1 MADRADTAAG
11 TVGETLPPLSGPLP
25 SLTSLNPSGAFAAR
39 HIGPRAG
46 DTAEMLAAVGHPTLE
61 SLVDAC
67 VPEGVRD
74 RTPLDLPAAL
84 DEAAVLELLR
94 ERAEAN
100 DVYTSM
106 IGLGYHGTVTPAVI
120 QRTVLENP
128 AWYTAYTPYQ
138 PEISQGRLE
147 ALINFQ
153 TMVADLTGLPVAGA
167 SMLDEATAA
176 AEAMTLVRRAGRAKA
191 DAVFVV
197 DADTLPQ
204 TLAVLETRAEPLG
217 IGLHVADLSAGW
229 PTDLPEAGAF
239 GVLLSYPGASGAVRD
254 HRALAAAAHE
264 AGAAVV
270 VAADLLALTLLEAPG
285 EWGAD
290 VACGTSQRFG
300 VPMGFGGP
308 HAGYLSVREGLA
320 RQLPG
325 RLVGVSVDADGDV
338 AYRLALQTREQH
350 IRREK
355 ATSNICTAQVLL
367 AVMAGAYA
375 VYHGPEGLAAIAARV
390 HRSAQTLAGWLADG
404 GLELVH
410 EAYFDT
416 IEVRVPGR
424 ADEVVAA
431 AAERRINLRRVD
443 GDTVAVACD
452 ETTTPVVLR
461 AVAEA
466 FGVPAGELRGDG
478 ADALPADLRR
488 TTPYLTHPVFSA
500 HRSETAML
508 RYLRSLSDKDLA
520 LDRTMIPLGSCTM
533 KLNAATEMAAITWP
547 EFANLHP
554 FVPAEQARGYRT
566 LIDELCTAL
575 AEVTGYAAVS
585 VQPNAG
591 SQGEFAGLLAI
602 RAYHRSRGDDQRDV
616 CLIPS
621 SAHGT
626 NAASAVMAGM
636 RVVVVACDEAGNVDV
651 ADLHAKVDQHAERLA
666 AIMITYPSTHGV
678 FEVDIQEICAAVHDA
693 GGQVY
698 VDGANLNAMVG
709 LAKPG
714 RFGSDVS
721 HLNLH
726 KTFCIPHGGG
736 GPGVGPIGVREH
748 LVPFLPGHPLADTG
762 GKGPAVSG
770 APWGSAGI
778 LPISWAYVR
787 LMGPDG
793 LLAATEHAILA
804 ANYLATRLKEHFPVL
819 YTGATGLV
827 AHECILDIR
836 PLTKATGVTNDDIAK
851 RLIDFGFHAPTMSF
865 PVAGTLMVEP
875 TESEDKAE
883 LDRFVEAMVTIRAE
897 IEKVATGEYDARDN
911 PLRNAPHT
919 LAMLAGEWDRPY
931 PRTDAVFPVRAL
943 QGRSYLSPVRR
954 IDQAYGDRNLVCSCP
969 PPEAFEEHDFGS
981 HEPSADGAVPGRGE
995 AHPDDLGTAAD
1006 VVGAQA

>member
-1 MADRADTAAG
+1 MVDG
-11 TVGETLPPLSGPLP
+11 SQTLPPLAGSLP
-25 SLTSLNPSGAFAAR
+25 SLSSLNPAGSFAAR
-39 HIGPRAG
+39 HIGPRPE
-46 DTAEMLAAVGHPTLE
+46 DTAQMLAAVGHPTLE
-61 SLVDAC
+61 SLVDSC

-74 RTPLDLPAAL
+74 RTPLNLPAAQ
-84 DEAAVLELLR
+84 DEAAVLALLR
-94 ERAEAN
+94 ERADAN

-106 IGLGYHGTVTPAVI
+106 IGLGYYGTVTPAVI

-153 TMVADLTGLPVAGA
+153 TMIADLTGLDVAGA

-176 AEAMTLVRRAGRAKA
+176 AEAMTLVRRAGRAKP

-204 TLAVLETRAEPLG
+204 TLGVLQTRAEPLG
-217 IGLHVADLSAGW
+217 IRLHVADLSAGW

-264 AGAAVV
+264 AGASVV

-300 VPMGFGGP
+300 VPMGYGGP

-325 RLVGVSVDADGDV
+325 RLVGVSLDADGDV

-390 HRSAQTLAGWLADG
+390 HRSAVALAGWLREG
-404 GLELVH
+404 GLDLVH
-410 EAYFDT
+410 ENFFDT
-416 IEVRVPGR
+416 LTVAVPGR
-424 ADEVVAA
+424 AAEVVAA
-431 AAERRINLRRVD
+431 AAARRINLRLVD
-443 GDTVAVACD
+443 ADTVAVACD
-452 ETTTPVVLR
+452 ETTTVEILR
-461 AVAEA
+461 SVAEA
-466 FGVPAGELRGDG
+466 FGVEAGESDDG
-478 ADALPADLRR
+478 ADALPTELRR
-488 TTPYLTHPVFSA
+488 RTPYLTHPVFSA

-508 RYLRSLSDKDLA
+508 RYLRKLSDKDLA

-547 EFANLHP
+547 EFANIHP
-554 FVPAEQARGYRT
+554 FVPLEQARGYAQ
-566 LIDELCTAL
+566 LIEELCDAL

-602 RAYHRSRGDDQRDV
+602 RSYHRSRGDDQRDV

-651 ADLHAKVDQHAERLA
+651 ADLHAKVDQHAQRLA
-666 AIMITYPSTHGV
+666 AIMLTYPSTHGV
-678 FEVDIQEICAAVHDA
+678 FEVDIQEICGAVHDA

-714 RFGSDVS
+714 HFGSDVS

-748 LVPFLPGHPLADTG
+748 LVPFLPNHPVVPAGPETG
-762 GKGPAVSG
+762 PGPISG

-804 ANYLATRLKEHFPVL
+804 ANYVAARLKEHFPVL
-819 YTGATGLV
+819 YTGPDGLV

-883 LDRFVEAMVTIRAE
+883 LDRFVEAMVTIRGE
-897 IEKVATGEYDARDN
+897 IEKVATGEYDRADN

-919 LAMLAGEWDRPY
+919 MAMLAGDWDRPY
-931 PRTDAVFPVRAL
+931 PRTAAIYPVQGL
-943 QGRSYLSPVRR
+943 VGRSYLSPVRR

-969 PPEAFEEHDFGS
+969 PPEAFAEYDVEH
-981 HEPSADGAVPGRGE
+981 ETVPTADGRVSDRDKGA
-995 AHPDDLGTAAD
+995 PDDLGTTAD
-1006 VVGAQA
+1006 VVGAQN

>member
-1 MADRADTAAG
+1 MADAVA
-11 TVGETLPPLSGPLP
+11 GPLP
-25 SLTSLNPSGAFAAR
+25 SLRSLSPAGSFAAR
-39 HIGPRAG
+39 HIGPRA
-46 DTAEMLAAVGHPTLE
+46 DETAAMLEVVGYDSLQ
-61 SLVDAC
+61 SLVDAT
-67 VPEGVRD
+67 VPEAVRD
-74 RTPLDLPAAL
+74 RDALSLPAAA
-84 DEAAVLELLR
+84 DEAAVLAELR
-94 ERAEAN
+94 ERAAAN
-100 DVYTSM
+100 RVTVPM
-106 IGLGYHGTVTPAVI
+106 IGLGYSGTVTPAVI
-120 QRTVLENP
+120 QRNVLENP

-147 ALINFQ
+147 ALLNFQ

-176 AEAMTLVRRAGRAKA
+176 AEAMTLVRRAGRARPG
-191 DAVFVV
+191 AVFVV

-204 TLAVLETRAEPLG
+204 TLAVLHTRAEPLG
-217 IGLHVADLSAGW
+217 IPLHVADLSGGW

-254 HRALAAAAHE
+254 HRALAEAAHA
-264 AGAAVV
+264 AGASVV
-270 VAADLLALTLLEAPG
+270 VAADVLALTLLEAPG

-290 VACGTSQRFG
+290 VACGSTQRFG
-300 VPMGFGGP
+300 VPLGYGGP

-375 VYHGPEGLAAIAARV
+375 VYHGPEGLTAIAARV
-390 HRSAQTLAGWLADG
+390 HRSALALAGWLRAG
-404 GLELVH
+404 GVEVVH
-410 EAYFDT
+410 DSFFDT
-416 IEVRVPGR
+416 VQARVPGR
-424 ADEVVAA
+424 AAEVVAA
-431 AAERRINLRRVD
+431 AAERDVDLRLVD
-443 GDTVAVACD
+443 ADTVAVACD
-452 ETTTPVVLR
+452 ETTTPAVLR
-461 AVAEA
+461 LVADA
-466 FGVPAGELRGDG
+466 FGVAVDLVDVHAALDDDG
-478 ADALPADLRR
+478 PDALPDELRR
-488 TTPYLTHPVFSA
+488 RTPFLTHPVFSA
-500 HRSETAML
+500 HRSETAMM

-533 KLNAATEMAAITWP
+533 KLNSAVEMAAITWP
-547 EFANLHP
+547 EFAGLHP
-554 FVPAEQARGYRT
+554 FAPADRARGYRQ
-566 LIDELCTAL
+566 LIDELCTWL
-575 AEVTGYAAVS
+575 AEITGYAAVS

-602 RAYHRSRGDDQRDV
+602 RGYHASRGESHRDV

-651 ADLHAKVDQHAERLA
+651 ADLRAKIDQHAERLA

-678 FEVDIQEICAAVHDA
+678 FETEIREICAAVHDA

-709 LAKPG
+709 LARPG

-748 LVPFLPGHPLADTG
+748 LVPFLPGHPLVDTG
-762 GKGPAVSG
+762 GQGPAVSG
-770 APWGSAGI
+770 APFGSAGI
-778 LPISWAYVR
+778 LPISWAYLR

-793 LLAATEHAILA
+793 LQRATEHAVLG
-804 ANYLATRLKEHFPVL
+804 ANYLAARLREHFPVL
-819 YTGATGLV
+819 YAGEHGLV

-836 PLTKATGVTNDDIAK
+836 PLTRATGITNDDIAK
-851 RLIDFGFHAPTMSF
+851 RLVDFGFHAPTMSF

-875 TESEDKAE
+875 TESEDRDE
-883 LDRFVEAMVTIRAE
+883 LDRFVEAMVAIRGE
-897 IEKVATGEYDARDN
+897 IEKVASGEYDREDN

-919 LAMLAGEWDRPY
+919 LKMLAGEWERPY
-931 PRTDAVFPVRAL
+931 PRSAAVFPVSSLTTR
-943 QGRSYLSPVRR
+943 GYLSPVRR
-954 IDQAYGDRNLVCSCP
+954 IDQAFGDRNLVCSCP
-969 PPEAFEEHDFGS
+969 PPEAFA
-981 HEPSADGAVPGRGE
+981 EPEPAHAPQTHVPGRGE
-995 AHPDDLGTAAD
+995 GAPDDLGTTAD
-1006 VVGAQA
+1006 VVGASA

>member
-1 MADRADTAAG
+1 MADRTARPDGSAPLTGSLPALAD
-11 TVGETLPPLSGPLP
+11 LLP
-25 SLTSLNPSGAFAAR
+25 SGSFAAR
-39 HIGPRAG
+39 HIGPRPA
-46 DTAEMLAAVGHPTLE
+46 DTADMLAVVGHPSLA
-61 SLVDAC
+61 SLVDAA
-67 VPEGVRD
+67 VPDSVRD
-74 RTPLDLPAAL
+74 RTPLDLPAAA
-84 DEAAVLELLR
+84 DEAAVLAALR
-94 ERAEAN
+94 ERADAN
-100 DVYTSM
+100 EVFTSM
-106 IGLGYHGTVTPAVI
+106 IGLGYSGTVTPAVI
-120 QRTVLENP
+120 QRTILENP

-167 SMLDEATAA
+167 SVLDEATAA
-176 AEAMTLVRRAGRAKA
+176 AEAMTLVRRAGGGAGRGKVSP

-204 TLAVLETRAEPLG
+204 TLAVLRTRAEPLG
-217 IGLHVADLSAGW
+217 IALHVADLSAGW
-229 PTDLPEAGAF
+229 PTDLPDAGAF
-239 GVLLSYPGASGAVRD
+239 GVLLSQPGASGAVRD
-254 HRALAAAAHE
+254 HRALAVAAHE

-290 VACGTSQRFG
+290 VVCGTTQRFG
-300 VPMGFGGP
+300 VPLGYGGP

-350 IRREK
+350 IRRER

-375 VYHGPEGLAAIAARV
+375 VYHGPEGLTAIAARV
-390 HRSAQTLAGWLADG
+390 HRSAQVLAGWLRTG
-404 GLELVH
+404 GLQLVH
-410 EAYFDT
+410 EDFFDT
-416 IEVRVPGR
+416 LTVAVPGR
-424 ADEVVAA
+424 AADVVAA

-443 GDTVAVACD
+443 ADTVAVACD
-452 ETTTPVVLR
+452 ETTTPAALR
-461 AVAEA
+461 LVAEA
-466 FGVPAGELRGDG
+466 FGVTADDSALSEAGDPSFPA
-478 ADALPADLRR
+478 ALRR
-488 TTPYLTHPVFSA
+488 RTRFLTHPVFSA

-508 RYLRSLSDKDLA
+508 RYLRRLSDKDLA

-547 EFANLHP
+547 EFAGIHP
-554 FVPAEQARGYRT
+554 FAPADQTRGYRQ
-566 LIDELCTAL
+566 LIDELCAGL

-602 RAYHRSRGDDQRDV
+602 RGYHASRGETRRDV

-636 RVVVVACDEAGNVDV
+636 RVVVVACDEAGNVDL
-651 ADLHAKVDQHAERLA
+651 ADLRAEVAQHADRLA
-666 AIMITYPSTHGV
+666 ALMITYPSTHGV
-678 FEVDIQEICAAVHDA
+678 FETDIQEICGAVHDA

-698 VDGANLNAMVG
+698 VDGANLNALVG
-709 LAKPG
+709 LARPG
-714 RFGSDVS
+714 KFGSDVS

-736 GPGVGPIGVREH
+736 GPGVGPIGVRDH
-748 LVPFLPGHPLADTG
+748 LVPFLPGHPLVETG
-762 GKGPAVSG
+762 GQGPAVSA
-770 APWGSAGI
+770 APFGSAGI
-778 LPISWAYVR
+778 LPISWAYLR

-793 LLAATEHAILA
+793 LLRATEHAILA
-804 ANYLATRLKEHFPVL
+804 ANYLAERLRPHYPVL
-819 YTGATGLV
+819 YTGENGLV
-827 AHECILDIR
+827 AHECILDVR

-883 LDRFVEAMVTIRAE
+883 LDRFVDAMVAIRAE
-897 IEKVATGEYDARDN
+897 IEKVATGEYDSTDN

-919 LAMLAGEWDRPY
+919 LKMLAGEWARPY
-931 PRTDAVFPVRAL
+931 PRDVAVHPLPGLTDR
-943 QGRSYLSPVRR
+943 QYLAPVRR
-954 IDQAYGDRNLVCSCP
+954 IDGAHGDRNLVCSCP
-969 PPEAFEEHDFGS
+969 APEAFEEPLPAAVSTPDRA
-981 HEPSADGAVPGRGE
+981 EGA
-995 AHPDDLGTAAD
+995 PDDLGTTRD
-1006 VVGAQA
+1006 VVSAPA